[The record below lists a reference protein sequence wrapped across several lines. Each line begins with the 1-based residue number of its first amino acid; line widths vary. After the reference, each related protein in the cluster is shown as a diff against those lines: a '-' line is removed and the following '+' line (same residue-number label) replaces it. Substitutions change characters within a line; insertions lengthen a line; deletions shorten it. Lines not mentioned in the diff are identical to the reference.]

1 LITDW
6 QFIQDQPPGDNTLV
20 EASLDRLK
28 SHYGAIR
35 SFTGDRGFHSPE
47 NTQLLEKE
55 NVFNGI
61 CPKPVKEMEER
72 LCNIEF
78 VVLQKRR
85 ANTEARIAILKNNYI
100 GKTLRSNGFK
110 NRKLQVG
117 WSILA
122 HNLWLL
128 SSFAAENRRN
138 ELEEKLNAS

>member
-1 LITDW
+1 M
-6 QFIQDQPPGDNTLV
+6 V